1 MKHKFNLIGMFFQ
14 KLRISGVATNK
25 VIKEAEG
32 DSRLSIYGNLV
43 LSNSLNEVKG
53 FISSKA

>member
-14 KLRISGVATNK
+14 KLRISGVATNE

-32 DSRLSIYGNLV
+32 APRLSIYGNLV
-43 LSNSLNEVKG
+43 FGNSLNGVKG